1 MAGSAGWKCADCD
14 SNNGP
19 KDTACSICGST
30 RRTPMPRPAAP
41 ARPAPKRPSPARP
54 SGDWQCRVC
63 RATNPARRS
72 TCSGCAKSR
81 EETGGPASRATPPKS
96 TPPRTTTSRVTS
108 TGTGGKGAAKK
119 AAPKKAAPSRP
130 TPRRTTS
137 PPRSGGSTGSGSTTT
152 GLLFPPPSGTGYTPP
167 RRTPAPAPAPPTY
180 TDPGP
185 YAPPASYRP
194 PVKEK
199 KSRGCLFFFLLIAVL
214 VVVGIQKGWF
224 AQLGDAIED
233 AGTEPATG
241 TPRPTAAACPSRIAD
256 ELRGGDGAT
265 LVEAFR
271 TENKQIT
278 LCRTRA
284 GTLYYFGEFSDRREP
299 GIAMRATR
307 TEDGYEATNS
317 PYRYVIRGS
326 TVSVYKSGTRIGREE
341 LVPEPSPS

>member
-30 RRTPMPRPAAP
+30 RRTPMPRPAEP
-41 ARPAPKRPSPARP
+41 TRPAPKRPSPARP

-81 EETGGPASRATPPKS
+81 EETGGPAPKTTPKS

-137 PPRSGGSTGSGSTTT
+137 PPRSGGATGSGSTPT

-167 RRTPAPAPAPPTY
+167 RRTPAPAPAPPAY

-185 YAPPASYRP
+185 YAPPTSYRP

-214 VVVGIQKGWF
+214 VVVAIQKGWF